1 MSESDDSVV
10 LTVRVL
16 MGTLMKS
23 VTVNF
28 TTEDISAIG
37 LLNFYLHILIVTFF
51 NVTQLV
57 LTTVQ

>member
-1 MSESDDSVV
+1 MSESDGSVV

-37 LLNFYLHILIVTFF
+37 LLNSYLYIFMATI
-51 NVTQLV
+51 
-57 LTTVQ
+57 

>member
-1 MSESDDSVV
+1 
-10 LTVRVL
+10 

-28 TTEDISAIG
+28 TTADISAIG
-37 LLNFYLHILIVTFF
+37 LLNSYLYISIVTFF
-51 NVTQLV
+51 NITQLA